1 MSPPVSDYFARRDF
15 PLHRVIRFFKTPKG
29 MLTIILVS
37 MTAIAAPGEGARAV
51 ALNMG
56 LATLIAGITDLVI
69 LRLRRNVWQFPSGA
83 VLTAMIVT
91 MVVRAQ
97 VHWYVPAA
105 MSAVAV
111 ISKYAIRTRTANVFN
126 PAAFALVAM
135 MYLLPTG
142 QSWWGALP
150 EVSPLWLRAAVLAGG
165 MYIADRVNKMPL
177 ALSFLGAYFL
187 VFTVT
192 AYLGD
197 PRRVAEIFRSP
208 DIEAVLFFA
217 LIILTDPPTSP
228 ARYRD
233 QWLCGVVVAAVSY
246 AVFEIFGVGYFLLA
260 GVLAGN
266 VWAAWRRVHRHSR
279 SRFPRKVAVFM
290 REISPM
296 RIRVKRPPVMAR
308 SRDC

>member
-1 MSPPVSDYFARRDF
+1 V
-15 PLHRVIRFFKTPKG
+15 HRVIRFFKTPKG
-29 MLTIILVS
+29 ALTIILVS
-37 MTAIAAPGEGARAV
+37 LTAIAAPGEGARAV
-51 ALNMG
+51 VLNMG
-56 LATLIAGITDLVI
+56 SATLISGIVDLFI
-69 LRLRRNVWQFPSGA
+69 LRLRKNVWQFPSGA

-97 VHWYVPAA
+97 EHWYVPVAI
-105 MSAVAV
+105 SAVAV
-111 ISKYAIRTRTANVFN
+111 ISKYAVRTRSANVFN
-126 PAAFALVAM
+126 PAAFALVSM
-135 MYLLPTG
+135 MYLLPMG

-150 EVSPLWLRAAVLAGG
+150 EVSPVWLRAALLAGG
-165 MYIADRVNKMPL
+165 IYIADRVNKLPL
-177 ALSFLGAYFL
+177 VLSFLGAYFL

-233 QWLCGVVVAAVSY
+233 QWICGIIVAAISF
-246 AVFEIFGVGYFLLA
+246 AVFEIFGVVYFLLA
-260 GVLAGN
+260 GALAGN
-266 VWAAWRRVHRHSR
+266 VWAAWRRVHRRSQ

-290 REISPM
+290 REISPVRAGNM
-296 RIRVKRPPVMAR
+296 KLTCLHGPRGGAP
-308 SRDC
+308 DG